1 MRNLENSKPVILK
14 TIAFL
19 TEFSFLLKDQLGE
32 DMGVRIL
39 PSPTSPHLRGTH
51 VGSKES
57 RRRDESSLS
66 EFRK

>member
-14 TIAFL
+14 TITFL

-32 DMGVRIL
+32 DRAGRIL
-39 PSPTSPHLRGTH
+39 PSPTSPHLRGIH